1 MATKKDLNRNGAE
14 AQFTAAFAS
23 TSVLF
28 FQKSLKE
35 GQRECIRRIV
45 CLKEAIIVVL
55 PTGFGN
61 SVIYGP
67 EHSRRKSIVPL
78 PPTRKRL

>member
-1 MATKKDLNRNGAE
+1 MVFKLSLQLLLLRLH
-14 AQFTAAFAS
+14 F
-23 TSVLF
+23 F

-61 SVIYGP
+61 SVIYGL

-78 PPTRKRL
+78 PPTRTRVVELGTVQ